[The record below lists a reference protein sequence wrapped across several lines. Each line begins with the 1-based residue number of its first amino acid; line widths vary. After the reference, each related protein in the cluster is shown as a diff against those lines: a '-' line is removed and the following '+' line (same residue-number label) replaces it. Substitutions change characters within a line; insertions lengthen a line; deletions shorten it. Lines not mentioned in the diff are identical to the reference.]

1 MHFYVS
7 AQYSTVFP
15 KNKEKFG
22 VQLDLGIHCTMKKGP
37 LEPSVCTLR
46 IVRTTAT
53 ELDVHVQQ
61 DFQDKVCVSER
72 VAVRKMEWTN
82 SRLRRCLKMLEVVLK
97 VLA

>member
-1 MHFYVS
+1 VHFYVS

-22 VQLDLGIHCTMKKGP
+22 VQLDLGIHCTMKEGR
-37 LEPSVCTLR
+37 LEPSVYILR
-46 IVRTTAT
+46 IFRTTAT
-53 ELDVHVQQ
+53 GLDVHVQQ